1 MSEPQPAPPR
11 AAVRCRPIENRDLD
25 AVVALLARGFADR
38 TEDYWRR
45 GLARHA
51 TRPLPE
57 GCPTYGTMLE
67 SQGRPVGVLL
77 TLFDAHPRD
86 GGAALRCNLS
96 SWYVEP
102 EFLAQAAMLDAS
114 AQRRRDA
121 TYLNVSPA
129 PHTVALQE
137 ARGFTRYCRGQ
148 MFIVPALSP
157 GRRGLRARVVSSE
170 DPLDDLPPAERRL
183 VRDHLSYGCIGVVAT
198 EAGLSQPLVFLK
210 RRIGWSRRDIGSG
223 PVPCLQLVFCRD
235 VAALP
240 RLAGPVGRRLLV
252 HCGIPWMVVDAAGP
266 MPGLVGRYFEGR
278 APKYCRGPA
287 PARLGDLAYTELVIF
302 GP

>member
-1 MSEPQPAPPR
+1 MPEPQPASSR
-11 AAVRCRPIENRDLD
+11 AAVRCRPIEERDLD
-25 AVVALLARGFADR
+25 AVVALLTKGFPDR
-38 TEDYWRR
+38 TEAYWRR

-51 TRPLPE
+51 ARPLPE
-57 GCPTYGTMLE
+57 GCPAYGVMLD
-67 SQGRPVGVLL
+67 SGGRPVGVLL
-77 TLFDAHPRD
+77 TLFDAHPRE

-102 EFLAQAAMLDAS
+102 EFRAQAAMLDAS
-114 AQRRRDA
+114 AQRRRDV
-121 TYLNVSPA
+121 TYLNVTPA
-129 PHTVALQE
+129 PHTEALQE

-148 MFIVPALSP
+148 MLVVPALSP
-157 GRRGLRARVVSSE
+157 GRRGLRVRVASAE
-170 DPLDDLPPAERRL
+170 DPLDDVPPTERRL
-183 VRDHLSYGCIGVVAT
+183 VRDHLSYGCIGLVAT
-198 EAGLSQPLVFLK
+198 EGGTSQPLVFLK
-210 RRIGWSRRDIGSG
+210 RRIGWSRREIGSG

-252 HCGIPWMVVDAAGP
+252 HCGIPWMVIDAAGP
-266 MPGLVGRYFEGR
+266 MRGFVGRYFDSR
-278 APKYCRGPA
+278 APKYCRGPV